1 MNWDWQSEN
10 ETIVS
15 VTLVDGG
22 LEVVKRRPSN
32 AAYCTGQPVPDL
44 VCKEIYVGGPNGN
57 VVLGARIH
65 GKHTPAYRVPES
77 ITFGDE
83 E

>member
-10 ETIVS
+10 EKIVS

-32 AAYCTGQPVPDL
+32 AAYCTGKPVPDL
-44 VCKEIYVGGPNGN
+44 VCKEIYIGGPHGN

-65 GKHTPAYRVPES
+65 GKHTPAYWVPES
-77 ITFGDE
+77 ITFGVE